1 MRSKTVAENLDQVS
15 PAADAVRFQ
24 QRLLPMVSRT
34 FALTIPQLPG
44 ALSSVVA
51 NAYLWCRI
59 ADTVEDEPSL
69 DALSKQALHESLVGV
84 IDGSVDAQA
93 WAQRTSALLSEATS
107 SAERELV
114 AGTDLVAALTS
125 TFSARQV
132 GAIRMCV
139 KKMCRGMTYFELQDG
154 RRGLETAAD
163 LDYYCYSVAG
173 VVGEMLTTLFC
184 DYSPDIAAR
193 RKEMTQ
199 LAASFGQGLQMT
211 NILKDIWEDL
221 DAGRCWLPREV
232 FSQSGYNLNDLSPT
246 VNRDAFNSAMR
257 EMVGIAH
264 GHLRNALNYALFIP
278 KYESGIRRFCL
289 WSLGLSV
296 LTLQR
301 ITRSSDFA
309 SAAEVKVSR
318 FAVGATVASTNLM
331 AHHNL
336 PVRVMF
342 ELVAHRLPLKPAP
355 IGYTAEL
362 LDSVS
367 APA

>member
-1 MRSKTVAENLDQVS
+1 MHSNTLADNLGPVT
-15 PAADAVRFQ
+15 DAVRFQ
-24 QRLLPMVSRT
+24 QRMLPMVSRT

-44 ALSSVVA
+44 AISSVVA

-59 ADTVEDEPSL
+59 ADTVEDEPCL
-69 DALSKQALHESLVGV
+69 DAHSKQVLHESLVGV

-93 WAQRTSALLSEATS
+93 WGRRTSALLSAGTS
-107 SAERELV
+107 AAERELV
-114 AGTDLVAALTS
+114 AGTDQVAALTS
-125 TFSARQV
+125 TFSAHQI
-132 GAIRMCV
+132 GAIRLCV
-139 KKMCRGMTYFELQDG
+139 KKMCRGMTYFELQED

-184 DYSPDIAAR
+184 DYSPDIAVR

-221 DAGRCWLPREV
+221 DEGRCWLPREI
-232 FSQSGYNLNDLSPT
+232 FAQSGYNLNDLDPM
-246 VNRDAFNSAMR
+246 VNRDAFNVAMR
-257 EMVGIAH
+257 DMVGIAH

-278 KYESGIRRFCL
+278 KYEAGIRRFCL
-289 WSLGLSV
+289 WSLGLAV

-301 ITRSSDFA
+301 ITRSRDFA

-355 IGYTAEL
+355 IGYTAKL
-362 LDSVS
+362 LEPLS